1 MKKGFV
7 CLIACILSIA
17 CILCGCQR
25 GDMMDVSITSDWE
38 LKEFTVNDKTVKASQ
53 MDADMRK
60 LAPAFVCKD
69 GENCV
74 VSNNGKDHKGTITQS
89 DGLYVISFDDTDQQL
104 SGQISGDVLTLVNT
118 KKTVT
123 FVFVAN

>member
-1 MKKGFV
+1 
-7 CLIACILSIA
+7 
-17 CILCGCQR
+17 
-25 GDMMDVSITSDWE
+25 MMDVSITSDWE